1 VNLDSLRSTS
11 DKHGRFEMFF
21 VAMPHTVYQIGVRL
35 DAGGS
40 IHQSDNGIMLASQP
54 VENARVELDCPD
66 ELAVRG
72 GRRK

>member
-1 VNLDSLRSTS
+1 
-11 DKHGRFEMFF
+11 
-21 VAMPHTVYQIGVRL
+21 L